1 MCHCSPSQCSPSISY
16 LHISRI
22 AAPTQASTQLWVG
35 EFFTRKDIRRYNW
48 RMRIQITR
56 ATQLDDE
63 LVAALARLLPQLAP
77 DAALPSTA
85 HLADVLANPLTHLL
99 LARDASGEII
109 GMLTLVLY
117 RTATGLHA
125 WIEDVVV
132 DLSAR
137 GQGIGELLCNAGI
150 AIARDAGANH
160 VNLTS
165 RPTREAA
172 NRLYQRLGF
181 VLRQTN
187 LYRYTIRP

>member
-1 MCHCSPSQCSPSISY
+1 MHK
-16 LHISRI
+16 
-22 AAPTQASTQLWVG
+22 V
-35 EFFTRKDIRRYNW
+35 IRRYNW
-48 RMRIQITR
+48 CMSIHITR
-56 ATQLDDE
+56 ANQLDDE

-77 DAALPSTA
+77 NDPLPSKA
-85 HLADVLANPLTHLL
+85 HLAEVLANPLTHML
-99 LARDASGEII
+99 LARDASGDIM
-109 GMLTLVLY
+109 GTLTLVLY

-132 DLSAR
+132 DVSAR
-137 GQGIGELLCNAGI
+137 GQGIGELLCNASI
-150 AIARDAGANH
+150 AIAREAGASN

-187 LYRYTIRP
+187 LYRYTVHQ